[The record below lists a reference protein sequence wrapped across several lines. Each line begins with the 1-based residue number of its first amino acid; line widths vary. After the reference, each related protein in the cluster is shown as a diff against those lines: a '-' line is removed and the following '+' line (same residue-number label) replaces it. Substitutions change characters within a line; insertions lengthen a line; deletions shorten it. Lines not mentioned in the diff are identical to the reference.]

1 MQPPPPG
8 PLDGVRVLDFS
19 RVLAGPFCTM
29 ILGDLGADVIKVE
42 RPGRGDDTREWGPP
56 WSGEGEAAQSAYYLC
71 ANRNK
76 RSITLNLKAEAGRDL
91 ARRLAAQS
99 HVVVENFVPGQMA
112 GFGLGYDDLSALN
125 PALVYCSITG
135 FGQSGPYRDRPG
147 YDYVIQAMSGLM
159 SITGPAEGEPVKV
172 GVAISDVIAGLFAA
186 TSILAALRH
195 AERTGQGQH
204 LDLALLDTQI
214 AALVNVASNYL
225 VSGEAP
231 ARTGNQHPN
240 IVPYQTFRAADGEFV
255 LAVGNDA
262 QFARLCRVL
271 GVPELAE
278 DERYATNAARV
289 AHREEVVGTVARLVA
304 AWRRDELVAA
314 CSAAGVPA
322 TPVLTLP
329 EAFADPQARARGSV
343 VTGVRPDGTAV
354 PMVASPLWFA
364 SRADGGDLGLRPD
377 EGAAPVPPAL
387 GEHSLEVLTRD
398 LGMPED
404 EALRLAEEGV
414 VVVAGR
420 PGADEPVGR

>member
-262 QFARLCRVL
+262 QFARLCAI
-271 GVPELAE
+271 LARP
-278 DERYATNAARV
+278 DLPADPRFATNPARVQHRAALVAELEAAFAARP
-289 AHREEVVGTVARLVA
+289 VA
-304 AWRRDELVAA
+304 AWIADFVAA
-314 CSAAGVPA
+314 GIPAGPINDIPAALADPHVQARGLLATVEDVTLVGSPLKLSA
-322 TPVLTLP
+322 TPP
-329 EAFADPQARARGSV
+329 V
-343 VTGVRPDGTAV
+343 VRRP
-354 PMVASPLWFA
+354 
-364 SRADGGDLGLRPD
+364 
-377 EGAAPVPPAL
+377 PPRL
-387 GEHSLEVLTRD
+387 GEHTDAVLREVLG
-398 LGMPED
+398 LD
-404 EALRLAEEGV
+404 EAAIAACRD
-414 VVVAGR
+414 AG
-420 PGADEPVGR
+420 AL